1 MRLFV
6 GEALRSRLTNT
17 GNDLVPD
24 SVNPVKDRFIQRI
37 NAQIVI
43 VDTREKVAFKI
54 LVEPFYL
61 SLCLGTADP
70 APAWRKAVVAG
81 KGRQPLVWLPA
92 LTVVNPGGL
101 HVVIEYLGGN
111 PAKIPECF
119 LVTGKERRAGHV
131 GGKAD
136 KGEPGIPENDNKRVQ
151 FLPSAVNPL
160 PAKVNPVHLCLKS
173 RFCFIP
179 DCRAPLDIPANFRN
193 VILEDTP
200 LASVA
205 GFQKTLVE
213 YLAIDVRVIVE
224 SCPY

>member
-111 PAKIPECF
+111 PAKIPEGF
-119 LVTGKERRAGHV
+119 LMTGKKRRAGHV
-131 GGKAD
+131 GGKACQVRREFSAFIRRD
-136 KGEPGIPENDNKRVQ
+136 FSGYRQKKLFETNGSDFQASLHTIRVS
-151 FLPSAVNPL
+151 L
-160 PAKVNPVHLCLKS
+160 
-173 RFCFIP
+173 
-179 DCRAPLDIPANFRN
+179 
-193 VILEDTP
+193 
-200 LASVA
+200 
-205 GFQKTLVE
+205 
-213 YLAIDVRVIVE
+213 
-224 SCPY
+224 